1 MDVYFWGLQ
10 GICGGRVG
18 DQLSP
23 IEHKGGIDKIDCLLN
38 ANE

>member
-1 MDVYFWGLQ
+1 MFLSGDYRVSV
-10 GICGGRVG
+10 GGRVG

>member
-1 MDVYFWGLQ
+1 MDVSFWGLQ
-10 GICGGRVG
+10 GICGGREG